1 MVNTWYRYKLC
12 HIVKLL
18 VNNSFIPAM
27 LTFFEHGK
35 RWVDYRKGFR
45 NKYTNPLLKYMS
57 LEQILRSVFPSK
69 SLYSIHTHLQQI
81 HST

>member
-1 MVNTWYRYKLC
+1 
-12 HIVKLL
+12 
-18 VNNSFIPAM
+18 M

-57 LEQILRSVFPSK
+57 LGQGLIRLFS
-69 SLYSIHTHLQQI
+69 SISIRNIQTHLK
-81 HST
+81 